1 MGQERIQQYAIR
13 RGVPEDADAIY
24 ALYRS
29 LIGVPYGTWSEEY
42 PSRELITEDLRTQEV
57 FVMEGGEHLIAAIV
71 SEESDEFDG
80 MAPWYPDVRRWAQLS
95 RLGVARDCQ
104 GRGIAR
110 RMLAYAMEQA
120 KAEGYDAVRFLVG
133 AQNLPAQRA
142 YAGFHFDICGEADAW
157 GDRWLC
163 YQKRL

>member
-1 MGQERIQQYAIR
+1 MEQERIQHYAIR
-13 RGVPEDADAIY
+13 RGVPGDAGTVY

-42 PSRELITEDLRTQEV
+42 PDRELVEEDLRTQEV
-57 FVMEGGEHLIAAIV
+57 FVMEGGDRIIAAIV
-71 SEESDEFDG
+71 REESDEFDG

-95 RLGVARDCQ
+95 RLGVAKDCQ
-104 GRGIAR
+104 GQGIAR
-110 RMLAYAMEQA
+110 QMLACAMEQA

-142 YAGFHFDICGEADAW
+142 YAGFQFDVCGEADAW
-157 GDRWLC
+157 GDHWLC